1 MYIFLYYFKKI
12 LILKKLNL
20 ILNLENL
27 YDIFISMIM
36 NIKKIIY
43 NNNNVPLPI
52 NKNLIKN

>member
-27 YDIFISMIM
+27 YDVFISMIM